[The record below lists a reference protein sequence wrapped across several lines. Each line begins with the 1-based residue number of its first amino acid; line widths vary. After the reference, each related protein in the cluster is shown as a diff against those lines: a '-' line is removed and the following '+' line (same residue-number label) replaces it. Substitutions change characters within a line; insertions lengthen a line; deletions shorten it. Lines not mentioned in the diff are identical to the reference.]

1 MKKIILT
8 LVFALVS
15 VNAQTPSDIFTSK
28 CVACHQE
35 NMPTEMTKEIK
46 AKLLAPPMA
55 KVSMKLK
62 QKFKTQKEFV
72 AFVTDYITNPSKEKA
87 LCNARAVKGFGLMPP
102 IGKSMTNKA
111 KEDIANW
118 LYTNFKSKGKA
129 CGGKDGNHC
138 SGKKCGEKSE
148 KKMKCGNGKCGGK

>member
-8 LVFALVS
+8 LVFAFVS
-15 VNAQTPSDIFTSK
+15 IQAQTGTEIFTTK

-35 NMPTEMTKEIK
+35 NMPEKMTKEIK
-46 AKLLAPPMA
+46 AKFLAPPMA

-62 QKFKTQKEFV
+62 QNFKTQKEFV

-87 LCNARAVKGFGLMPP
+87 LCNARAVKSFGLMPAV
-102 IGKSMTNKA
+102 GKTMKD
-111 KEDIANW
+111 KEKEEVANW
-118 LYTNFKSKGKA
+118 LYTHFKSSAKA

-138 SGKKCGEKSE
+138 SCKKCGEKSE
-148 KKMKCGNGKCGGK
+148 KKMKCANGKCGGK